1 MPFAGE
7 SDQVL
12 MATAVAFDPQEAMFE
27 PSATQVILE
36 LVEHEA
42 GKISLMMAKFILQAG
57 QMLLD
62 DRV

>member
-1 MPFAGE
+1 M
-7 SDQVL
+7 L
-12 MATAVAFDPQEAMFE
+12 MATAVAFDPQEPMFE
-27 PSATQVILE
+27 PPATQIILE